1 MHFKLVSYSKHIANV
16 FRVTQVF
23 TRVFFWRPIFNDVVT
38 TMQVDDLSEYE
49 VERLANIQRN
59 QELAEVSFVGLLLIG
74 G

>member
-1 MHFKLVSYSKHIANV
+1 
-16 FRVTQVF
+16 
-23 TRVFFWRPIFNDVVT
+23 
-38 TMQVDDLSEYE
+38 MQVDDLSEYE